1 MNKKTLSKIFSTSLS
16 LAMAVTSAPIPAGA
30 VGPME
35 ATAPS
40 FASRFAPAEKFGYV
54 SSSFSLNKDAKA
66 PRLIVL
72 SDLHAH
78 VEVQH
83 NLIGI
88 MRDLVNKLNPA
99 PGKQVPIFVEGGV
112 DKHLEEPLRT
122 VPDAKMRSFL
132 AEYLLQKSRIG
143 SAQAFSEEIA
153 GSGKVRLIGVEDP
166 TAYLFNRK
174 QYLKTYPERKRLLM
188 ALAREEKALRQ
199 LSKYIANGS
208 FEKVQSM
215 RDDYNAGRLGSD
227 RYAKA
232 LLRYADRFHLTG
244 PAVDVLRNVQQA
256 PAGELD
262 NAFAN
267 VYRVVAEKLSAKAPW
282 TAFLRRSL
290 GNEQTMRENI
300 ARFDADFDLLK
311 RLVANQLTPGEVRQA
326 LIRLP
331 YLKAMAM
338 SLAGPEL
345 GDGVN
350 KVVEES
356 LDFYPYAL
364 IRDGIL
370 VKNSLHE
377 LDAANDP
384 EATGILVV
392 GGFHTDAILEYL
404 RNNGISYL
412 HINPTITRDL
422 TSTEQMNYVK
432 RMGDEPVTPAELSN
446 DLAML
451 SKGGKSVSKGS
462 APGVVS
468 NTADPALPAGGI
480 PEVNPDVKPP
490 TTGSSSQ
497 VGGGYLGEK
506 LKGLNFEQVGNVLRA
521 FGLSH
526 VDDEL
531 PVGAISGL
539 NGILDAANTAA
550 PDQKDRLLN
559 LALKINVAN
568 EEDKNTDL
576 SGIDLLP
583 GDFTVR
589 LEGKKYVSDVS
600 LNRVQ
605 RSILKR
611 INSNPVGENAP
622 KAIDVF
628 IATDRSAKAM
638 AGEALT
644 LHNNNEQE
652 ERAVLIF
659 TKSRAED
666 GVTSDNWLVALF
678 RKLIN
683 KTGYKAI
690 DYVAVSQAIHAQT
703 HEAYH
708 AVNQEHRESVAEV
721 LGGLFAG
728 SKVAAT
734 TFTELGPQGAVLAF
748 LDANVHQVSLYE
760 KDANLQEFANLFS
773 DKRFRVALADQI
785 ALLVVGPDAVID
797 DALAQAVMNAAAA
810 AHPEWTPFQVSEMFK
825 ASKSGMAS
833 RAAQYT
839 KAELADPEKMEKLA
853 KALAEMFQGRTFES
867 LTPEEAEQ
875 VRAAA

>member
-30 VGPME
+30 IGPME
-35 ATAPS
+35 ATAPA

-54 SSSFSLNKDAKA
+54 SSSFSPNKDAKA

-122 VPDAKMRSFL
+122 VPDAKTRSFL
-132 AEYLLQKSRIG
+132 SEYLLQKSRIG

-166 TAYLFNRK
+166 TAYRFNRK
-174 QYLKTYPERKRLLM
+174 QYLKTYPERKQLLM

-199 LSKYIANGS
+199 LSKYVVNGS

-215 RDDYNAGRLGSD
+215 RDDYNAGRLGAD
-227 RYAKA
+227 RYARA

-256 PAGELD
+256 PAGDLD

-331 YLKAMAM
+331 SLKAMAM

-345 GDGVN
+345 GNGVS

-377 LDAANDP
+377 LDAAGDP

-412 HINPTITRDL
+412 HINPSITRDL
-422 TSTEQMNYVK
+422 TSAEQINYVK
-432 RMGDEPVTPAELSN
+432 RMGDEPVTPEELSN
-446 DLAML
+446 DLATL
-451 SKGGKSVSKGS
+451 SKGGKSVSNSS
-462 APGVVS
+462 AAGVVS
-468 NTADPALPAGGI
+468 NTADPALPAGGL
-480 PEVNPDVKPP
+480 PEVNPNVKPP
-490 TTGSSSQ
+490 TTGGSSSQ
-497 VGGGYLGEK
+497 VGGGYLGER
-506 LKGLNFEQVGNVLRA
+506 LKGLNAEKLSDALKN

-526 VDDEL
+526 VDDAVPEGAIYGRQQMLNVAEL
-531 PVGAISGL
+531 NPVGSE
-539 NGILDAANTAA
+539 
-550 PDQKDRLLN
+550 QRERLRN
-559 LALKINVAN
+559 LADKIKVAN
-568 EEDKNTDL
+568 QEDGNESL
-576 SGIDLLP
+576 SWIVLLP
-583 GDFTVR
+583 DDFTVR
-589 LEGKKYVSDVS
+589 LEGAKYVSDVP

-605 RSILKR
+605 RSILAR
-611 INSNPVGENAP
+611 INSNPIGKDAP
-622 KAIDVF
+622 KKIDVF

-644 LHNNNEQE
+644 LHNKNEQE
-652 ERAVLIF
+652 ERAAVIF
-659 TKSRAED
+659 TKSRAEE
-666 GVTSDNWLVALF
+666 GVASGNWLVASF
-678 RKLIN
+678 RWLMN
-683 KTGYKAI
+683 KIGYKSI

-728 SKVAAT
+728 SKVAAA

-748 LDANVHQVSLYE
+748 LDANVPQVGLYNQ
-760 KDANLQEFANLFS
+760 ANDPLQEFANLFS

-785 ALLVVGPDAVID
+785 AILVVGPDAVID
-797 DALAQAVMNAAAA
+797 DTLAQAVMNATAA
-810 AHPEWTPFQVSEMFK
+810 AHPDWTPFQVSQMFN

-833 RAAQYT
+833 RAAQFT
-839 KAELADPEKMEKLA
+839 AEERADPRFAEALA
-853 KALAEMFQGRTFES
+853 KLFAGRTFES
-867 LTPEEAEQ
+867 LTPQEAEA
-875 VRAAA
+875 VRIAA